1 MKREGPQKRKLQLK
15 RESIQVLTL
24 SPAQLTQVVGGS
36 VNSGCWMC
44 PSVRSACCPPTEEC

>member
-1 MKREGPQKRKLQLK
+1 MKREGPQKRKLQLN

-24 SPAQLTQVVGGS
+24 SPDQLTQVVGGS

-44 PSVRSACCPPTEEC
+44 PSVRSACCPPTQEC